1 MCRGLIRGVL
11 IRVGGF
17 MSAHLFATLLR
28 TDLFLTQ
35 VYLEINLQVTTFF
48 IQHLLLWLSEQITF
62 FIPSSLLHQL
72 PLIILPLFFIFLSNK
87 LDKIGIISQILK
99 VFNKFLKLELFITL
113 AKLKV
118 SLAFTCNL
126 CFI

>member
-1 MCRGLIRGVL
+1 
-11 IRVGGF
+11 